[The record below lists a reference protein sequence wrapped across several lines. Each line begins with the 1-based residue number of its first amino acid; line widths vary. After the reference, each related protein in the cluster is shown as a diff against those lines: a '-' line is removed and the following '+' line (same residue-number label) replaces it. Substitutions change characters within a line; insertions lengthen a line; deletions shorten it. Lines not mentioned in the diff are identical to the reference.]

1 MEDQGRQDK
10 SSQIA
15 EQLLAEVNF
24 TGGPTA
30 QFEAVGRETLVALLE
45 CGILPHH
52 NLLDFGCGAL
62 RLGWW
67 LIRFMDEGRY
77 FGIEPNTKWLDAGKQ
92 ITVGEELLNR
102 KKPRFN
108 NNAEHR
114 LDVFD
119 VKFDAAVARSV
130 LTHLNPG
137 AMRILFQQFAQN
149 CSPNGFFLVSYWEH
163 GTHKGKNTLVGE
175 SLANDKPHQGGMD
188 TTFKFKTI
196 QQIAAEAGLE
206 ATLLDREP
214 LNIQPWVVLKK
225 KGAAV
230 PQDAGQTKNSGILE
244 RIRKHT
250 WGKG

>member
-1 MEDQGRQDK
+1 MEDQQRQDK
-10 SSQIA
+10 LSQIA

-24 TGGPTA
+24 TGGPTN
-30 QFEAVGRETLVALLE
+30 QFEAVGRETFVALLE
-45 CGILPHH
+45 CGLLPHH
-52 NLLDFGCGAL
+52 NMLDFACGAL

-77 FGIEPNTKWLDAGKQ
+77 FGIEPNTQWLDAGKR
-92 ITVGEELLNR
+92 ITIGEELLNR

-108 NNAEHR
+108 NNMEHR

-163 GTHKGKNTLVGE
+163 GTHKGKNILVGE
-175 SLANDKPHQGGMD
+175 SLEKDEPRQGGMD
-188 TTFKFKTI
+188 TTYKFETI
-196 QQIAAEAGLE
+196 QQIAAQAGLE
-206 ATLLDREP
+206 ATLLDRVVV
-214 LNIQPWVVLKK
+214 NIQPWIVLKK
-225 KGAAV
+225 KDAAA
-230 PQDAGQTKNSGILE
+230 PQHGVKTRNFEILE
-244 RIRKHT
+244 RIRKLT
-250 WGKG
+250 GG

>member
-1 MEDQGRQDK
+1 MEDQRREDK
-10 SSQIA
+10 LNQIA

-24 TGGPTA
+24 TGGPTE
-30 QFEAVGRETLVALLE
+30 QFESVGRETFGALLE
-45 CGILPHH
+45 CGLLPHH
-52 NLLDFGCGAL
+52 NMLDFACGAL

-77 FGIEPNTKWLDAGKQ
+77 FGIEPNTKWLDAGKR
-92 ITVGEELLNR
+92 ITIGEELLNL

-163 GTHKGKNTLVGE
+163 GTHKGKKTLVGE
-175 SLANDKPHQGGMD
+175 SLANDIPHQGGMD
-188 TTFKFKTI
+188 TTYKFETI
-196 QQIAAEAGLE
+196 QQIAAEAGLD
-206 ATLLDREP
+206 ATLLERAVV
-214 LNIQPWVVLKK
+214 NIQPWVVLRK
-225 KGAAV
+225 KGAVA
-230 PQDAGQTKNSGILE
+230 PRDAGHNKKQTGILE
-244 RIRKHT
+244 RIRKLT
-250 WGKG
+250 GG

>member
-1 MEDQGRQDK
+1 MEVQGQQDK
-10 SSQIA
+10 LKQIA

-24 TGGPTA
+24 TGGPTD
-30 QFEAVGRETLVALLE
+30 QFEPVGRETFVALLE
-45 CGILPHH
+45 CGLLPHH
-52 NLLDFGCGAL
+52 NFLDFGCGAL

-77 FGIEPNTKWLDAGKQ
+77 FGIEPNTRWLDAGKR
-92 ITVGEELLNR
+92 ITIGDELLNW

-108 NNAEHR
+108 NNSEHR

-175 SLANDKPHQGGMD
+175 SLANDKPRQGGMD
-188 TTFKFKTI
+188 TTFKFETI
-196 QQIAAEAGLE
+196 QQIAAEAGLV
-206 ATLLDREP
+206 ANLLDRKVV
-214 LNIQPWVVLKK
+214 NIQPWIVLRRKD
-225 KGAAV
+225 AAAA
-230 PQDAGQTKNSGILE
+230 QNTAQSRNIGILE
-244 RIRKHT
+244 RIRKLR
-250 WGKG
+250 GG

>member
-1 MEDQGRQDK
+1 MEDQRRQDK
-10 SSQIA
+10 LSQIA
-15 EQLLAEVNF
+15 EQLFAEVNF
-24 TGGPTA
+24 AGGPPE
-30 QFEAVGRETLVALLE
+30 QFEAVGRETFVALLE
-45 CGILPHH
+45 CGLLPHH
-52 NLLDFGCGAL
+52 NMLDFGCGAL

-77 FGIEPNTKWLDAGKQ
+77 FGIEPNTKWLDAGKR
-92 ITVGEELLNR
+92 ITIGEELLNR

-119 VKFDAAVARSV
+119 VKFDVAVARSV

-163 GTHKGKNTLVGE
+163 VTYYKGKKNFIGE
-175 SLANDKPHQGGMD
+175 SLAKDKPHQGDMH
-188 TTFKFKTI
+188 TFYKFKTI

-206 ATLLDREP
+206 ATRLDRETV
-214 LNIQPWVVLKK
+214 NYQPWVVLKK

-230 PQDAGQTKNSGILE
+230 PQHAIKTINSGLLE
-244 RIRKHT
+244 RIRKLT
-250 WGKG
+250 GV